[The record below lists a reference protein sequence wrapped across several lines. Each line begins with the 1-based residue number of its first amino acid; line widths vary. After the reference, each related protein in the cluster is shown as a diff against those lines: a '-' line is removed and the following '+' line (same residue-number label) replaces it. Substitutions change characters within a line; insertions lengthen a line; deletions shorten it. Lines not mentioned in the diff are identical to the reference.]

1 MDPAGQK
8 TGRHL
13 TPRQYIAIGIVLCII
28 LLIVALLVLHPAAQF
43 TEPAGP
49 VHVKILAVNDL
60 HGQLPSGQSLSGE
73 PAGSAPVLA
82 SYLRAAENESPNTS
96 TFVAFPGDLV
106 GASPPESGLL
116 LDEPAI
122 LFTNQFAEGCC
133 GGTAAACT
141 VSCNLIATPG
151 NHEFDRGVPEM
162 LRRIYGGNGTTNITH
177 LADPYPGSKAAY
189 ICANVVWTEN
199 KTPIFTPYVIRD
211 AGGAK
216 IAFVGADTI
225 QTPSVSNPE
234 DMKGITFE
242 NESEAIN
249 RYVPEIQAQG
259 VHAIVALIHEGGSG
273 NAYNGPTR
281 DNATV
286 SGKIT
291 EIVGTLDPD
300 VDVVLSAHTH
310 KFTNAYLNN
319 SGNRPVLVT
328 QAYSYSRAFADIDL
342 AIDPA
347 TDEIVNKSAQIV
359 PAYADQTPGTTPDH
373 EAAALLS
380 KADAVVSGTTDKV
393 EAVAAEN
400 ITSDETPA
408 GESALGDL
416 LADSERSVMH
426 ADAAFITTGSLRADI
441 AKGNVTWGD
450 LYAVQPFSNRVY
462 AVAMTGRQIK
472 GVLEQQWTKPLPPY
486 PLAVSGLTYSY
497 DPGRPAGDRVTAI
510 AVGGV
515 PVNETA
521 TYRVAIVSYLLEGGD
536 NYTGFT
542 NATVLE
548 PGPLDVEALS
558 AYISSLPQPVTPA
571 AQNRIAVA

>member
-1 MDPAGQK
+1 MDPSGGK
-8 TGRHL
+8 TGHYL
-13 TPRQYIAIGIVLCII
+13 TLRQYIAIGIILCII
-28 LLIVALLVLHPAAQF
+28 LLIVALLVLYPAVRF
-43 TEPAGP
+43 TEPKGP
-49 VHVKILAVNDL
+49 VHVKILAVNDF
-60 HGQLPSGQSLSGE
+60 HGQVPEGQSMGGR

-82 SYLRAAENESPNTS
+82 SYLRAAENESPGTS
-96 TFVAFPGDLV
+96 TFIAFPGDLV

-122 LFTNQFAEGCC
+122 LFTNEFAEGCC
-133 GGTAAACT
+133 GGTAGACT
-141 VSCNLIATPG
+141 VSCNLIAAPG
-151 NHEFDRGVPEM
+151 NHEFDQGVSEL
-162 LRRIYGGNGTTNITH
+162 LRRIYGGNGTTTITH

-189 ICANVVWTEN
+189 VCANVVWTEN
-199 KTPIFTPYVIRD
+199 KTPLFTPYVIRD
-211 AGGAK
+211 AGGVK
-216 IAFVGADTI
+216 VAFIGADTA
-225 QTPSVSNPE
+225 QTPSVSDPE

-259 VHAIVALIHEGGSG
+259 VHAIIALIHEGGSG
-273 NAYNGPTR
+273 DAYNGPTR

-286 SGKIT
+286 SGRIT
-291 EIVGTLDPD
+291 GIVGTLDPD

-310 KFTNAYLNN
+310 KFSNAYLNN

-347 TDEIVNKSAQIV
+347 TDEIVNKSARIV
-359 PAYADQTPGTTPDH
+359 PAYADQNPGTTPDH
-373 EAAALLS
+373 EAAALLN
-380 KADAVVSGTTDKV
+380 KADAVVSATTDKV

-400 ITSDETPA
+400 ITRDETAA

-450 LYAVQPFSNRVY
+450 LYEVQPFSNRVY
-462 AVAMTGRQIK
+462 AVAMSGRQIK
-472 GVLEQQWTKPLPPY
+472 SVLERQWTEPLPPY
-486 PLAVSGLTYSY
+486 PLAVSGLIYAY
-497 DPGRPAGDRVTAI
+497 DPTRPAGDRVTEI
-510 AVGGV
+510 KMGGV
-515 PVNETA
+515 PVKDSA

-536 NYTGFT
+536 RYTEFANT
-542 NATVLE
+542 TVLKT
-548 PGPLDVEALS
+548 GPLDVDAL
-558 AYISSLPQPVTPA
+558 AEYIGSLPQPVTA
-571 AQNRIAVA
+571 TAQNRIAVA